1 LAIRQHE
8 VFMKGSETERS
19 EHTTSP
25 EQSLPN
31 ISVNPEVD
39 NFRLIVEGVKD
50 YAIVMLD
57 PKGQVVTWNVGA
69 ERIQQ
74 YKAEEIIGQ
83 HFARF
88 FTADDVALG
97 VPERELGRAMVK
109 GRTESEGWR
118 VRKDGSRF
126 WANDVITAIFDDVG
140 HLKGFAKITQ
150 DRTEQHRSAQLLSSM
165 LSTMIDGLITI
176 DEQGRIQSMNAAAEK
191 IFGYQESELLGQNVH
206 VLMPEPYHSQHDNY
220 ISNYLR
226 TGKAKIIGI
235 GREVMGRRQDGTTF
249 PMELAVSEFSLDSG
263 RHFTGIV
270 RDVSERRQLEEKLRQ
285 SQKMEA
291 IGRLAGGVAHDF
303 NNLLTV
309 MILYGELL
317 LGQIDRTPAVE
328 NAVNQIVK
336 ASEKAS
342 LLTRQLLAFSR
353 QAVLEP
359 KVLNLND
366 VVQETEKM
374 LHRLIGEDVI
384 FLTLLDPNLN
394 LVKVDPGHLE
404 QILFNL
410 AVNARDAMPQGGKLT
425 IETRNVELDEVYARL
440 HPEASLGQYVS
451 LTVSDNGIG
460 MSPDVKSRIFEPFFT
475 TKGPGEGTGLGL
487 STVYGIVRQSGG
499 LIEVYSELSLGTTFK
514 IYLPIYVE
522 ATPVNPHSLP
532 VMASRG
538 TETILLVE
546 DEEEV
551 RDISVVVL
559 QEYGYR
565 VLSAASGAE
574 ALALAETHKGMID
587 ILVTDVVM
595 PEMSGRQLADILTA
609 RYPHLKVLFLS
620 GYTDD
625 AIVHHGVLK
634 SEVAFLQKPFTLN
647 SLRKKVREVLDQNV
661 SLIR

>member
-1 LAIRQHE
+1 
-8 VFMKGSETERS
+8 MKGSETERS
-19 EHTTSP
+19 EHTAAASP
-25 EQSLPN
+25 KQLPPNSLAH
-31 ISVNPEVD
+31 PEVD
-39 NFRLIVEGVKD
+39 NFRLIVEGIKD

-57 PKGQVVTWNVGA
+57 PKGQIVTWNVGA

-83 HFARF
+83 HFAQF
-88 FTADDVALG
+88 FTADDIALG
-97 VPERELGRAMVK
+97 FPERELGRAMVK
-109 GRTESEGWR
+109 GRTETEGWR

-165 LSTMIDGLITI
+165 LRTMIDGLITI
-176 DEQGRIQSMNAAAEK
+176 DEQGCIRSMNAAAEK
-191 IFGYQESELLGQNVH
+191 IFGYRESELLGQNVRI
-206 VLMPEPYHSQHDNY
+206 LMPEPYHSQHDSY

-291 IGRLAGGVAHDF
+291 VGRLAGGVAHDF

-317 LGQIDRTPAVE
+317 LGQIDHNPATE

-366 VVQETEKM
+366 IVQETEKM

-384 FLTLLDPNLN
+384 FLTLLDASLN

-404 QILFNL
+404 QILLNL

-440 HPEASLGQYVS
+440 HPEASPGQYVS

-522 ATPVNPHSLP
+522 TTPVNPLSLP
-532 VMASRG
+532 VIATRG

-565 VLSAASGAE
+565 VLSAANGAE

-595 PEMSGRQLADILTA
+595 PEMSGRQLADTLTA

-647 SLRKKVREVLDQNV
+647 SLRKKVREVLDQNA
-661 SLIR
+661 SLFR

>member
-1 LAIRQHE
+1 
-8 VFMKGSETERS
+8 MKGSETERS
-19 EHTTSP
+19 EHTAAASP
-25 EQSLPN
+25 KQPPPN
-31 ISVNPEVD
+31 ILAHPEAD

-57 PKGQVVTWNVGA
+57 PKGRIVTWNVGA

-83 HFARF
+83 HFAHF

-109 GRTESEGWR
+109 GRTETEGWR

-126 WANDVITAIFDDVG
+126 WANDIITAIFDDVG

-191 IFGYQESELLGQNVH
+191 IFGYKESELLGQNVH
-206 VLMPEPYHSQHDNY
+206 ILMPEPYHSQHDSYLN
-220 ISNYLR
+220 NYLR

-235 GREVMGRRQDGTTF
+235 GREVMGRRRDGTTF

-317 LGQIDRTPAVE
+317 LGQIDHNPVTE

-366 VVQETEKM
+366 IVQETEKM
-374 LHRLIGEDVI
+374 LRRLIGEDVN
-384 FLTLLDPNLN
+384 FLTLLEANLN

-440 HPEASLGQYVS
+440 HPEASPGQYVS

-522 ATPVNPHSLP
+522 ATPVNSHSLP
-532 VMASRG
+532 IIATRG

-595 PEMSGRQLADILTA
+595 PEMSGRQLADTLTA

-647 SLRKKVREVLDQNV
+647 SLRKKVREVLDQNA

>member
-1 LAIRQHE
+1 
-8 VFMKGSETERS
+8 MKGSETERS
-19 EHTTSP
+19 EHTAAASP
-25 EQSLPN
+25 KQSPPN
-31 ISVNPEVD
+31 ISAHPEAD
-39 NFRLIVEGVKD
+39 NFRLMVEGVKD

-57 PKGQVVTWNVGA
+57 PKGRIVTWNIGA

-83 HFARF
+83 HFAHF
-88 FTADDVALG
+88 FTADDIAQG
-97 VPERELGRAMVK
+97 FPERELGRAMVK
-109 GRTESEGWR
+109 GRTETEGWR

-126 WANDVITAIFDDVG
+126 WANDIITAIFDDVG

-191 IFGYQESELLGQNVH
+191 IFGYKESELLGQNVRI
-206 VLMPEPYHSQHDNY
+206 LMPDPYHSQHDSY

-235 GREVMGRRQDGTTF
+235 GREVMGQRRDGTTF

-317 LGQIDRTPAVE
+317 LGQIDHNPATE

-353 QAVLEP
+353 QAVLKP
-359 KVLNLND
+359 KVLNIND
-366 VVQETEKM
+366 IVQETEKM
-374 LHRLIGEDVI
+374 LHRLIGEDVN
-384 FLTLLDPNLN
+384 FLTLLEANLN

-440 HPEASLGQYVS
+440 HPEASPGQYVS

-460 MSPDVKSRIFEPFFT
+460 MSSDVKSRIFEPFFT

-522 ATPVNPHSLP
+522 ANPINPHSLP
-532 VMASRG
+532 VMATRG

-595 PEMSGRQLADILTA
+595 PEMSGRQLADTLTA

-647 SLRKKVREVLDQNV
+647 SLRKKVREVLDQNA